1 MGFKYSK
8 STCSSYW
15 IYMLWL
21 CGAGQVRTTRGTS
34 VGHRASLWSH
44 TGDTGRGQPPEG
56 GAVVSSAVAVLLS
69 SAVMQC
75 CHNVC
80 RNRFMV
86 TLITNHD
93 LWWLSSG
100 DFCANFVLWPVFSLL
115 STKRDK
121 GWHDN
126 NYCRSHLPNIIGFS
140 SI

>member
-1 MGFKYSK
+1 MFKLLNIHVVIVWGGTGEDNTRDK
-8 STCSSYW
+8 
-15 IYMLWL
+15 
-21 CGAGQVRTTRGTS
+21 CGTPGIS
-34 VGHRASLWSH
+34 VVTH
-44 TGDTGRGQPPEG
+44 RGQPPEG